1 MASNFGWDWG
11 LTAVTSGPWRP
22 VAIERWSTAR
32 LREVRPLVD
41 VEAGEGVLDA
51 HITVERSVSTTSTRT
66 ARTTTSC
73 SS

>member
-1 MASNFGWDWG
+1 MPGPYDEPFPYVRKMASNFGWDWG

-32 LREVRPLVD
+32 LRDVRPLVD

-51 HITVERSVSTTSTRT
+51 HIAFERSG
-66 ARTTTSC
+66 A
-73 SS
+73 